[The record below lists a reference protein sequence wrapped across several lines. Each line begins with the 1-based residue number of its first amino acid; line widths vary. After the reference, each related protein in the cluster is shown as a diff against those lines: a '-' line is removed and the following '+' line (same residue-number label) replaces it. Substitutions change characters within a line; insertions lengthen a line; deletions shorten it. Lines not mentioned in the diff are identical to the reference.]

1 MVSQAGSGLGAGTA
15 SYLNN
20 QLHRTEKKLADL
32 DRSPAEKEALNALGR
47 KEAERRAAVKAL
59 QEKVKKQDQ
68 EAAKKKNEKHKK
80 TKTDKKS
87 KKDKKVKKVKK
98 VKEKTSKA
106 DKKDKKDKK
115 HKSTSSSDSS
125 TAVLAESSGLQIP
138 AGKMQTMNFD
148 MLPDNSAGTKLV
160 TQFAM
165 KGQKVGADMGTVI
178 PAKESHIL
186 NVLGS
191 KNTGKTKPIPSA
203 RIATTAAVLYDQADK
218 EAKKKLL
225 KDWSLDMFGQGH
237 KDGGTQTHMR
247 NRLETL
253 IRLRLQSEAKGHFF
267 RQMLLSVSENG
278 PFGLM
283 PE

>member
-1 MVSQAGSGLGAGTA
+1 M
-15 SYLNN
+15 
-20 QLHRTEKKLADL
+20 
-32 DRSPAEKEALNALGR
+32 
-47 KEAERRAAVKAL
+47 
-59 QEKVKKQDQ
+59 
-68 EAAKKKNEKHKK
+68 
-80 TKTDKKS
+80 
-87 KKDKKVKKVKK
+87 KKVKK
-98 VKEKTSKA
+98 VKEKTSKT
-106 DKKDKKDKK
+106 DKKDKEDKT

-178 PAKESHIL
+178 PAKASHIL

-203 RIATTAAVLYDQADK
+203 RIATTAAVLYDQAEK
-218 EAKKKLL
+218 EAKTKML

-267 RQMLLSVSENG
+267 VRCCCPFPRMGHSV
-278 PFGLM
+278 
-283 PE
+283 